1 MNEAQVKFI
10 ERARLNPTISEA
22 FLIAA
27 FVSTNIDFTHQFI
40 LTQGK
45 KYWYPDF
52 LVKGKKL
59 IIEVD
64 GNEHF
69 QEKRLSKDTVRDAA
83 AIEMGYSVARFTNK
97 QAQEIPHKIVDF
109 INSHTFEKPMFYD
122 MRVAPVLKSSIQDI
136 ISWNAIPMTCCK
148 DGETRHFK
156 SISQAL
162 KYYKIGQSEW
172 LMLVKNNPNES
183 TYTSKTGITLTK
195 TELK

>member
-22 FLIAA
+22 FLITA
-27 FVSTNIDFTHQFI
+27 FVSNNIDFTHQFI
-40 LTQGK
+40 LIQDK

-52 LVKGKKL
+52 LVKDKKL

-64 GNEHF
+64 GNDHF
-69 QEKRLSKDTVRDAA
+69 QEKGLSKDTVRDAA

-122 MRVAPVLKSSIQDI
+122 MRVSPIKKIRKTGLTP
-136 ISWNAIPMTCCK
+136 NAIPLVVNQNGQERQFTSMQKACK
-148 DGETRHFK
+148 FYNLSYNDVGK
-156 SISQAL
+156 SFR
-162 KYYKIGQSEW
+162 KG
-172 LMLVKNNPNES
+172 ES

>member
-22 FLIAA
+22 FLITA
-27 FVSTNIDFTHQFI
+27 FVSNNIDFTHQFI
-40 LTQGK
+40 LIQDK

-52 LVKGKKL
+52 LIKDKKL

-64 GNEHF
+64 GNDHF
-69 QEKRLSKDTVRDAA
+69 QEKGLSKDTVRDAA

-122 MRVAPVLKSSIQDI
+122 MRVAPIKKIRKTGLTP
-136 ISWNAIPMTCCK
+136 NAIPLVVNQNGQERQFTSMQKACK
-148 DGETRHFK
+148 FYNLSYNDVGK
-156 SISQAL
+156 SFR
-162 KYYKIGQSEW
+162 KG
-172 LMLVKNNPNES
+172 ES